1 MLKFQTKTTSKET
14 QKEKG
19 QLSFQGDQAA
29 LLSYNFRV
37 CLCSKYVLLC
47 SEDGKWFIF
56 LKIFK

>member
-19 QLSFQGDQAA
+19 QLSFQGDQVAF
-29 LLSYNFRV
+29 LSYNFLV
-37 CLCSKYVLLC
+37 CLRSKNVLLYL
-47 SEDGKWFIF
+47 EDGKWFIF